1 MPCMAMAAGAAVG
14 RGGGGTDE
22 YDGDE
27 DHGLTG
33 PDVEKASSAAMA
45 MSSSPKKGF
54 VDSTGG
60 RLTIVG
66 PDCLSLLLVVV
77 LLLFRLPFMMLGIL
91 PGCHSLCV
99 IMMCFIILGR

>member
-77 LLLFRLPFMMLGIL
+77 LLLFRLPFMMLGGREEWESFRVVIR
-91 PGCHSLCV
+91 CV
-99 IMMCFIILGR
+99 

>member
-1 MPCMAMAAGAAVG
+1 MAMAAGAAVG

-22 YDGDE
+22 YDDDE
-27 DHGLTG
+27 DHGSTG
-33 PDVEKASSAAMA
+33 PDVEKASSAA

-60 RLTIVG
+60 RLTMVG

-77 LLLFRLPFMMLGIL
+77 LLLFRLPFMMLGGREEWESFRVVIR
-91 PGCHSLCV
+91 CV
-99 IMMCFIILGR
+99 